1 MKNKNLMTTPLHK
14 EIGTSNHKITKCS
27 RWFILSAALIL
38 LITGLA
44 KIISSFG
51 AAGILNQHD
60 PFFRISFRHL
70 MLLMGFLE
78 LTIVYL
84 CFRFPKQQ
92 GQQLWSLVWL
102 SICFV
107 TYRLG
112 LSWIGYQEPCHC
124 LGNLADVLG
133 VSNRMADRISQG
145 VIIYLFTGAIAMLLC
160 LWLGTHI
167 AHNKAVN

>member
-1 MKNKNLMTTPLHK
+1 MTTSLHK
-14 EIGTSNHKITKCS
+14 EIGTSNHKVKKCS
-27 RWFILSAALIL
+27 RWFILSTAVIL

-44 KIISSFG
+44 KIVSSFG

-78 LTIVYL
+78 LTIAYS
-84 CFRFPKQQ
+84 CFRFPKEQEL
-92 GQQLWSLVWL
+92 QLWSLVWL
-102 SICFV
+102 PICFV

-133 VSNRMADRISQG
+133 VSNLMARRISQG
-145 VIIYLFTGAIAMLLC
+145 VIIYLFTGGITMLLC
-160 LWLGTHI
+160 LRLGTHI
-167 AHNKAVN
+167 SHNKIVNQLIK